1 MLLNGGGGLRGH
13 ATPAHTGRAARAK
26 QVPRLSGDRAWTR
39 DSAAGRQSEMADQ
52 LQQGDSHALFAAAA
66 VRGKEAG
73 GARWML
79 SGARLPHLDIACC
92 ASVPCCCV
100 SRPLPT
106 LDAKCTLA
114 ASAAAGAMPSQDG
127 RKRWRS
133 QSEGTR
139 AGDDGRG
146 DVARSSAGGR
156 ASRRPSAAPPLRTWQ
171 HPEQRSLAEGALRRE
186 HGCGAAAAAVK

>member
-1 MLLNGGGGLRGH
+1 
-13 ATPAHTGRAARAK
+13 
-26 QVPRLSGDRAWTR
+26 
-39 DSAAGRQSEMADQ
+39 
-52 LQQGDSHALFAAAA
+52 
-66 VRGKEAG
+66 
-73 GARWML
+73 ML

-156 ASRRPSAAPPLRTWQ
+156 ASRRPKVLFAENTGAERLLLLSNEAHADASRVEGEAARAWWIRTPQ
-171 HPEQRSLAEGALRRE
+171 GRAGKAKRPR
-186 HGCGAAAAAVK
+186 